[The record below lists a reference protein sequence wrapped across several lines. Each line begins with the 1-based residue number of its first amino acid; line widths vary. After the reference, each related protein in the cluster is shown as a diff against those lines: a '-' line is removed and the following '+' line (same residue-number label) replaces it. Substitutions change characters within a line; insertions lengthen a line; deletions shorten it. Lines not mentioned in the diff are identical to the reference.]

1 MYIRRRVHGA
11 CIKLFGFL
19 DFVCYFVFTSI
30 HRRRQKFLRFCQEE
44 EEEETEEDIIQKND
58 DGDFA
63 NVVVGITNDDNDSRA
78 R

>member
-1 MYIRRRVHGA
+1 MDLSVT
-11 CIKLFGFL
+11 L
-19 DFVCYFVFTSI
+19 FTSI
-30 HRRRQKFLRFCQEE
+30 RRRRQKFLRFCQEE
-44 EEEETEEDIIQKND
+44 EEETEEDIIQKNE

>member
-1 MYIRRRVHGA
+1 
-11 CIKLFGFL
+11 L
-19 DFVCYFVFTSI
+19 DFWICLLLCFTSI
-30 HRRRQKFLRFCQEE
+30 RRRRQKFLRFCQEE

>member
-1 MYIRRRVHGA
+1 LSVT
-11 CIKLFGFL
+11 L
-19 DFVCYFVFTSI
+19 FTSI
-30 HRRRQKFLRFCQEE
+30 RRRRQKFLRFCQE

>member
-1 MYIRRRVHGA
+1 
-11 CIKLFGFL
+11 L
-19 DFVCYFVFTSI
+19 DFWICLSVCYFVFTSI
-30 HRRRQKFLRFCQEE
+30 RRRRQKFLRFCQEEE

-63 NVVVGITNDDNDSRA
+63 NDFANVVVGITNDDNDSRA

>member
-19 DFVCYFVFTSI
+19 DLSVLCFPSTR
-30 HRRRQKFLRFCQEE
+30 RRRQKFLRFCQEE
-44 EEEETEEDIIQKND
+44 EEETEEDIIIQKND